1 MKYEN
6 KVKIY
11 YHDTD
16 SYQIAYHGA
25 YIRWFEA
32 GRVELCALL
41 GVDIHQLQDMD
52 ILLPVVDLSCRY
64 KTAAKLFDELNII
77 TEVEKLNSFSITFSH
92 TVENL
97 TTGTATLKGLTTI
110 VVTDKKGKL
119 YRKMPSHLYEK
130 FEKALNQNG

>member
-32 GRVELCALL
+32 GRVELCNLL
-41 GVDIHQLQDMD
+41 GVDINQLQEMD
-52 ILLPVVDLSCRY
+52 ILLPVVDLNCRY
-64 KTAAKLFDELNII
+64 KTAAKLFDELNITTTI
-77 TEVEKLNSFSITFSH
+77 EKLNSFSIVFSH
-92 TVENL
+92 SVENL
-97 TTGTATLKGLTTI
+97 TTGTSTLKGSTTI

-119 YRKMPSHLYEK
+119 CRRMPASLYEK
-130 FEKALNQNG
+130 FEKAIIANG